1 MAFKLLLGL
10 MMIGAASAE
19 TGLAEGAV
27 PSKQNVSAAKETLEP
42 TVNVSQRSNLQRCP
56 CGVDCSRETTVDV
69 FQRSNSGRQCPCRV
83 DCENVGVFQRS
94 NLQRCPCGVD
104 CSRST
109 CGRQCP
115 CRVDCENV
123 GVFQRSNLQRCPC
136 GVDCSRETTGDVF
149 QRSNSGRQCP
159 CRVDCENVGVFQRSS
174 FLHCPCG
181 IDCQK
186 DMGKEHGFQLHQG
199 CGCVSCNLRGA
210 TESKPAESVK
220 AEDLLALLAEQEQDW
235 DAASVPGD
243 SQLTFCRCGSLGNS
257 CRSCSPSSQS
267 RSG

>member
-19 TGLAEGAV
+19 TGLAEGAA

-69 FQRSNSGRQCPCRV
+69 FQRSNSRRQCPCRV

-104 CSRST
+104 CS
-109 CGRQCP
+109 G
-115 CRVDCENV
+115 
-123 GVFQRSNLQRCPC
+123 
-136 GVDCSRETTGDVF
+136 ETTVDVF
-149 QRSNSGRQCP
+149 QRSNSLYCP
-159 CRVDCENVGVFQRSS
+159 CRTDCSS

-210 TESKPAESVK
+210 TESKTAERGK
-220 AEDLLALLAEQEQDW
+220 AEDLLALLAEQESADFL
-235 DAASVPGD
+235 PLRLLG
-243 SQLTFCRCGSLGNS
+243 QLLQKLLTILAV
-257 CRSCSPSSQS
+257 
-267 RSG
+267 

>member
-10 MMIGAASAE
+10 MMIGAAFAE

-42 TVNVSQRSNLQRCP
+42 TINVSERSTFQRCP

-69 FQRSNSGRQCPCRV
+69 FQRSSSGRQCPCRV

-94 NLQRCPCGVD
+94 N
-104 CSRST
+104 
-109 CGRQCP
+109 
-115 CRVDCENV
+115 
-123 GVFQRSNLQRCPC
+123 
-136 GVDCSRETTGDVF
+136 
-149 QRSNSGRQCP
+149 
-159 CRVDCENVGVFQRSS
+159 
-174 FLHCPCG
+174 FLHCACG
-181 IDCQK
+181 VDCQK

-199 CGCVSCNLRGA
+199 CGCLSCNLRGA
-210 TESKPAESVK
+210 TESEPAEGAKVEGVK

-257 CRSCSPSSQS
+257 CRSC
-267 RSG
+267 